1 MPSLPLDSEAP
12 AGLQPADD
20 DGADADGAADAC
32 RRELQALREEFE
44 RFTYGVSH
52 DLRAPL
58 RAIDNFSALLER
70 RLGDDLDDTA
80 RDHLSRIRAAS
91 ARMDGLMDALLR
103 LSRVGRLELRM
114 APVDM
119 SLLADWAAV
128 ELQDASPARPADID
142 VQGGL
147 SALGDEALLRELM
160 QLLLHNAWKFS
171 GGCERVRIEVGG
183 EREGDMLRLRVADR
197 GSGFD
202 MAHADKLF
210 EPFQRLHGPAEGGGH
225 GMGLAIA
232 RRIAERHGGAI
243 RGEGVPGQ
251 GATFYVDLP
260 AGPTSA

>member
-12 AGLQPADD
+12 AGLHPADAG
-20 DGADADGAADAC
+20 DGALDAC
-32 RRELQALREEFE
+32 RRELQALRDEFE

-70 RLGDDLDDTA
+70 RLGDDLDETA
-80 RDHLSRIRAAS
+80 RDHLARIRGAS
-91 ARMDGLMDALLR
+91 ARMDELMGALLR
-103 LSRVGRLELRM
+103 LSRVGRLELRS

-128 ELQDASPARPADID
+128 ELQDASPARPARID
-142 VQGGL
+142 VQSGL

-160 QLLLHNAWKFS
+160 QTLLHNAWKFS
-171 GGCERVRIEVGG
+171 EGCDQVEIAVT
-183 EREGDMLRLRVADR
+183 GDQDGDVLRLRVADK

-210 EPFQRLHGPAEGGGH
+210 EPFQRLHGPTEGGGH

-232 RRIAERHGGAI
+232 RRIVERHGGAI

-251 GATFYVDLP
+251 GAAFYVDLP